1 MRREGRGSASWLIG
15 PPNVKQDAPELNEE
29 NFPSLGSNGSIGERP
44 DALPQASKGGFAE
57 AVKTPASPAPSP
69 PPKTEATPDAG
80 GHRHRASPTEGTRSM
95 APTQVPW
102 KETGEQERTVMQ
114 FRIQKLSPLSLIGKL

>member
-1 MRREGRGSASWLIG
+1 MDLQPWLTG
-15 PPNVKQDAPELNEE
+15 PPGIKQDAPELNEE

-57 AVKTPASPAPSP
+57 AVRTPASPAPSP

-80 GHRHRASPTEGTRSM
+80 GRRHRAVPAEGARSI
-95 APTQVPW
+95 ASTQVPW
-102 KETGEQERTVMQ
+102 KETGEQGGAVEHC
-114 FRIQKLSPLSLIGKL
+114 RIQKRS